1 MEGRG
6 GSLDDGTRSMDAG
19 SSSPRSGGEHEVRLF
34 APGTAV
40 GTRFEVRSVRGV
52 GGSAVVYSAFDREL
66 RQTVAL
72 KVLRAD
78 RTSPASLTRMKREV
92 AIARQAASPRLVRVF
107 DIDTSGESVFLTME
121 DLPGGSLKERIA
133 DGPLPLEEALRIG
146 GEILEGLAALH
157 GLGIVHRDVKPGNV
171 LLTEAGAVK
180 LADFGLARRYELDET
195 RATSMDAIVGT
206 VEYLSPEQA
215 LGRELDGRSDLYS
228 FGVTLFEML
237 TGGVP
242 FRRDSAI
249 GTALAHVKDAAPR
262 LRSVRPEAPRWL
274 EQFLSRL
281 LEKDPGARYATA
293 GEAAAD
299 LAARTAAPGPRRLS
313 ARRRRLGLL
322 FGAAVALAAGLFLAP
337 RLLGPPPLARL
348 VTPSEGKGL
357 RALDTR
363 GRILWERQDVNGA
376 ANAVPFRAAGGVRRV
391 AAVETERGTSR
402 LLAEGIPFL
411 TLDGGNGASLSRRV
425 VASPAERFFASVGG
439 RFGVRS
445 VDAVD
450 ADGDGDD
457 EILLT
462 MNHEAL
468 YPGLALL
475 FDPDDGTA
483 ETAYVSSGHVTFLGR
498 ADVDGDGTEELLFGS
513 PQNRL
518 GQYAG
523 IAAVRARA
531 AEPSAGAARRG
542 RAPAF
547 TPDRAEFD
555 TLEGQLAW
563 FALGPPFRGGRQEPA
578 RVDAER
584 RTIMVSGFSPEPFTL
599 RFDGSWEGV
608 PSGLDAAG
616 RVAARAGAWKL
627 LWRAARTAE
636 AGDPDGA
643 ARMAAEAAALVRPS
657 AEPSLLEWALRC
669 EGRFR
674 IAAGRVEEGERILR
688 GLSAGSEAAVAIDL
702 DAARALHLA
711 GWPERAVPW
720 YEKVALGR
728 PGVSESWVVQD
739 GVVDGVLALAE
750 MGRVDDAVTLSERAG
765 IDEGVRQSIRRF
777 VLWRSGR
784 PLAPREAE
792 PHPFGLDSYWRL
804 EEALAAGAPAEE
816 VLAEAR
822 SSGPVQGVAADLHRL
837 AAAEALLR
845 LGRAEEAAAAA
856 LDAWGRLRER
866 RRSEVAARAHLD
878 LAVERAA
885 RALAATGRAAEAV
898 RLRREVKGLLAPIS
912 APKALRAV
920 SSVAD

>member
-1 MEGRG
+1 ME
-6 GSLDDGTRSMDAG
+6 DGTRWMDAG

-40 GTRFEVRSVRGV
+40 GTRFEVRAVRGV

-66 RQTVAL
+66 RQVVAL

-78 RTSPASLTRMKREV
+78 RTSPASLARLRREV

-133 DGPLPLEEALRIG
+133 DGPLPLEEALRVG

-249 GTALAHVKDAAPR
+249 GTALAHVKDPAPR
-262 LRSVRPEAPRWL
+262 LRSVRPEAPGWL
-274 EQFLSRL
+274 ERFLSRL
-281 LEKDPGARYATA
+281 LEKDPAARYATA
-293 GEAAAD
+293 EEAASD
-299 LAARTAAPGPRRLS
+299 LAARTAAPGPRRLR
-313 ARRRRLGLL
+313 AWRRRLGLL
-322 FGAAVALAAGLFLAP
+322 LGAAAALAAGLFLSP
-337 RLLGPPPLARL
+337 RLFGPSPAARL

-357 RALDTR
+357 RALDAR
-363 GRILWERQDVNGA
+363 GRVLWERPEVIDA
-376 ANAVPFRAAGGVRRV
+376 ANATFFTAAGGARRV
-391 AAVETERGTSR
+391 AAVETEPGTGR
-402 LLAEGIPFL
+402 LLPEGIPFL
-411 TLDGGNGASLSRRV
+411 TLDGRTGATLARRV
-425 VASPAERFFASVGG
+425 VAPPAEQYFAGVGG
-439 RFGVRS
+439 RYCVRS

-462 MNHEAL
+462 VNHEAL
-468 YPGLALL
+468 YPGVALL
-475 FDPDDGTA
+475 VDPDDGTA
-483 ETAYVSSGHVTFLGR
+483 EAVYVSSGHVTFLGR
-498 ADVDGDGTEELLFGS
+498 ADVDGDATEELLFGS

-531 AEPSAGAARRG
+531 AEPSAGPARRG
-542 RAPAF
+542 RSPAF
-547 TPDRAEFD
+547 TPDRAEFGSF
-555 TLEGQLAW
+555 EGRLAW
-563 FALGPPFRGGRQEPA
+563 FALGPPFRGGPPQPVHVDPA
-578 RVDAER
+578 G
-584 RTIMVSGFSPEPFTL
+584 RTIRISGFSPEPFTL
-599 RFDGSWEGV
+599 RFDGSWEGA
-608 PSGLDAAG
+608 PSGLDAAR

-636 AGDPDGA
+636 TGDPDGA

-674 IAAGRVEEGERILR
+674 IAAGRIEEGERLFR
-688 GLSAGSEAAVAIDL
+688 ELSAASEATVAIDL

-711 GWPERAVPW
+711 GRAERAIAF
-720 YEKVALGR
+720 YERAALGR
-728 PGVSESWVVQD
+728 PGVTEDWVVQD

-750 MGRVDDAVTLSERAG
+750 IGRVDDAIALSERAA
-765 IDEGVRQSIRRF
+765 IYKGVRNSIRRF
-777 VLWRSGR
+777 VLWRAGR
-784 PLAPREAE
+784 PLAPRELE
-792 PHPFGLDSYWRL
+792 PHPFGLDPYWRL
-804 EEALAAGAPAEE
+804 EEALASGSPAEE
-816 VLAEAR
+816 VLAAAR
-822 SSGPVQGVAADLHRL
+822 SSSSVQGVLSDLCRL
-837 AAAEALLR
+837 AAVEALLR
-845 LGRAEEAAAAA
+845 LGRSQEAAATA
-856 LDAWGRLRER
+856 LDAFGRLRER

-878 LAVERAA
+878 LAAERAA
-885 RALAATGRAAEAV
+885 RALAAIGQRAEAARV
-898 RLRREVKGLLAPIS
+898 RREARALLAPVT
-912 APKALRAV
+912 APGARQAV
-920 SSVAD
+920 SRGAD